1 MALSRKHLSEDEE
14 IVYHMRT
21 HVKEIFL
28 PLFILVVIGAG
39 GGVGAAALAG
49 TDAETAGRLAIL
61 VVGVILLVWWVLW
74 PILNWL
80 VTTYIVTTQRLI
92 TRTGVFTR
100 SGRAIPHEHIH
111 DVAYEQSVLDRILRC
126 GTLVV
131 SSASEHGT
139 VRLRDVPQV
148 HEVQLRLSELV
159 REAAGDEV
167 ENR

>member
-1 MALSRKHLSEDEE
+1 MALSRKHLSDDED
-14 IVYHMRT
+14 IVYHLRT

-28 PLFILVVIGAG
+28 PLFFLVVIAVG
-39 GGVGAAALAG
+39 GGIGAAALSG
-49 TDAETAGRLAIL
+49 TDAETPGRLAIL
-61 VVGVILLVWWVLW
+61 VVGVILLVWLVLW

-80 VTTYIVTTQRLI
+80 LTTYIVTTQRLI
-92 TRTGVFTR
+92 TRMGVFTR
-100 SGRAIPHEHIH
+100 TGRAIPHEHIH

-139 VRLRDVPQV
+139 VRLRDVPRV

-167 ENR
+167 ENT